1 MKKLICIL
9 LMFIALVTLSSCK
22 KVEGLI
28 DKGVIKIATSPDYA
42 PYEFINLSKTGMD
55 KYVGSDVELMKY
67 IADKMGV
74 ELVIEEMAFDAC
86 LMAVQTQKVD
96 IAISGF
102 SWTPKRSE
110 SFEMSKGYFGEGDGE
125 QQLLI
130 LKQNVDKFKTL
141 ADLNKATVKVGAQAG
156 SIQEEYVDV
165 QLPNAT
171 KQTITDLDVALSLLL
186 SGTIDAIAM
195 SEHVAE
201 VRIASNENLTIV
213 NENFET
219 IASGFVVVGKKGN
232 KELID
237 KINGFIDEMLEKNLY
252 TTWLADAK
260 SLAIALG
267 QNINE

>member
-1 MKKLICIL
+1 MKKLICVL
-9 LMFIALVTLSSCK
+9 VMFLVLTGLSGCK
-22 KVEGLI
+22 KTEGLI
-28 DKGVIKIATSPDYA
+28 EEGVIKIATSPDYA
-42 PYEFINLSKTGMD
+42 PYEFVDISKSGMD
-55 KYVGSDVELMKY
+55 KYLGSDIELMKY
-67 IADKMGV
+67 IAEQMGV
-74 ELVIEEMAFDAC
+74 KLVIEEMAFDAC

-130 LKQNVDKFKTL
+130 LKKNADKFKSL
-141 ADLNKATVKVGAQAG
+141 ADVNNSNVKVGAQAG

-165 QLPNAT
+165 QLPKANKT
-171 KQTITDLDVALSLLL
+171 TITDLDVALSLLL
-186 SGTIDAIAM
+186 SGSLDAIAI

-201 VRIASNENLTIV
+201 VRIASHDNLTV
-213 NENFET
+213 VKENFET

-232 KELID
+232 TKLID
-237 KINGFIDEMLEKNLY
+237 EINEYIDEVLNLDLY

-260 SLAIALG
+260 AMAISLG
-267 QNINE
+267 QEINE